1 MNFGVFSNGNG
12 ILAAATKD
20 VVAKFHDGRFRTGAP
35 PLCLQTRRASP
46 LLPPSLFLLSFGR
59 LPLPLRV
66 PLGLASLSASLPSAP
81 PERLP
86 RVPFSLFLAL
96 LSSRPRLPVE
106 RKEAAESHHV
116 VPPHHRPLPARPLR
130 FKSPSGGEDV
140 NFTAWEHERRRCP
153 QPRNGK
159 RVSAKFAM
167 GIPRKGP

>member
-1 MNFGVFSNGNG
+1 MDFGGFQRYSATETG

-20 VVAKFHDGRFRTGAP
+20 AVAKFRDGRFRTGAP
-35 PLCLQTRRASP
+35 PLCLQTRRVSP

-66 PLGLASLSASLPSAP
+66 PLGSRLSLPLCLPLLPNAS
-81 PERLP
+81 P

-130 FKSPSGGEDV
+130 FKSPPVGR
-140 NFTAWEHERRRCP
+140 T
-153 QPRNGK
+153 
-159 RVSAKFAM
+159 
-167 GIPRKGP
+167 